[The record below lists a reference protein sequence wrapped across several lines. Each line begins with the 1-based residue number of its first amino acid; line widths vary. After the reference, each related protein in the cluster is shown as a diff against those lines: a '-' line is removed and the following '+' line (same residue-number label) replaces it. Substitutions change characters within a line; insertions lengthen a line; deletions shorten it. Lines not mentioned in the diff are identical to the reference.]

1 MDDDFFVKIAL
12 TILCSLL
19 LLWGQA
25 AVASASAISPVAE
38 DCGCGG
44 KMACCRTAPAPASAP
59 LEATAPAASPNQILS
74 PVPATVIWVLTAA
87 GTPLFV
93 PTVSPSLAAAD
104 APLFARI
111 CVRLI

>member
-1 MDDDFFVKIAL
+1 VKIVL
-12 TILCSLL
+12 TILCSLM

-25 AVASASAISPVAE
+25 AVASAPVTNPVAH

-44 KMACCRTAPAPASAP
+44 KMACCKVAPASPSAP
-59 LEATAPAASPNQILS
+59 VDATAPAASQNQILS
-74 PVPATVIWVLTAA
+74 PVPATVVWVLAAA
-87 GTPLFV
+87 GTTSIT
-93 PTVSPSLAAAD
+93 PTVSSSLAAAD

>member
-1 MDDDFFVKIAL
+1 VKIVL

-19 LLWGQA
+19 LLGGQVMVA
-25 AVASASAISPVAE
+25 ASATRPVAE

-44 KMACCRTAPAPASAP
+44 KMACCQTAPAAPTAPLDAPAPATS
-59 LEATAPAASPNQILS
+59 QHQVLS
-74 PVPATVIWVLTAA
+74 PVPATVVWVLAAA
-87 GTPLFV
+87 GTPFIS